1 MRWPRCAPEVP
12 LATRARLVLGVSPSG
27 FRLLRKLAR
36 YDAWRGRGRSHR
48 AKRDDVVR
56 GTIGTIHQQSRGTYG
71 VPRVHAELVAGGCR
85 VSRKRVARLMR
96 EASLAGVSRRRGTR
110 TTRVDASHRG
120 APDRVE
126 RQCQADAP
134 DRIWVADITYVPTWA
149 GLVYL
154 AIVLDVFS
162 RRVVG
167 WAMANHLRTEM
178 SSACF
183 ASSLGA
189 RGAEHGVG
197 TASPR
202 RGRPSFRR

>member
-1 MRWPRCAPEVP
+1 MRANQAEHAVATMCPGSGARYASSLGAGCLPQRIP
-12 LATRARLVLGVSPSG
+12 LASQARP
-27 FRLLRKLAR
+27 R

-56 GTIGTIHQQSRGTYG
+56 GTIGTIHQQSRGPYG

-96 EASLAGVSRRRGTR
+96 EVGLAGVSRRRGTR

-120 APDRVE
+120 APDRIE

-149 GLVYL
+149 GFVFL

-167 WAMANHLRTEM
+167 WAMATHLRTEIK
-178 SSACF
+178 F
-183 ASSLGA
+183 RLLRKLA
-189 RGAEHGVG
+189 RC
-197 TASPR
+197 SR
-202 RGRPSFRR
+202 R